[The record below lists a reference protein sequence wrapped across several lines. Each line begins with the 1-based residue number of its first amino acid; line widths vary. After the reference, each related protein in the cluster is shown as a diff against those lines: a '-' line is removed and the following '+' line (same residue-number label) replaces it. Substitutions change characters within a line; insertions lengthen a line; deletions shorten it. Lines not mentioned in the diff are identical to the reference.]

1 MAYYIIMIFPDP
13 MQVSMDKP
21 FTSELAFPT
30 REAAEEHARIL
41 ERDVDVGWTE
51 IHRVYLIKG

>member
-13 MQVSMDKP
+13 SGYLVTP

-41 ERDVDVGWTE
+41 EQDGSVGWTE

>member
-1 MAYYIIMIFPDP
+1 MAYYIIMVFPDP
-13 MQVSMDKP
+13 LSGFLDKP

-30 REAAEEHARIL
+30 RDAAEEHAKIL
-41 ERDVDVGWTE
+41 EQDGSVGWTE